1 MAILKWL
8 KIDFFSHSVLP
19 LIRFRAKKI
28 VMTLKMKVWLV
39 SQGLLVLTA
48 CIIQLT
54 FYREIQYGPFR
65 GMPKRPYWE
74 IIKGVDPVAPEAIRS
89 LKPEL
94 YDARLPMSEGEAKS
108 RGLAAYRLAARQE
121 DGLRF
126 AFVGGFVVNGI
137 YFVVFHVLFS
147 YFTHALRSAEKKR
160 QS

>member
-1 MAILKWL
+1 MATLKWL
-8 KIDFFSHSVLP
+8 KIDFFNHSVLP

-160 QS
+160 PS